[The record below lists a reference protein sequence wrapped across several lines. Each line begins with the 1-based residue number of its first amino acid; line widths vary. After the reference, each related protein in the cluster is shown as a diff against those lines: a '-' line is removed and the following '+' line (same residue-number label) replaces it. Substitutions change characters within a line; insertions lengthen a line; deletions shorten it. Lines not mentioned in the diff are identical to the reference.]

1 MSEFFSAGVQYD
13 DYKGT
18 VAADDAD
25 LSTLFS
31 ALNSFFELDEKDEIL
46 GVSVY
51 ANYLGNTSD
60 IENLSLTILV
70 SAGDTNNESS
80 PVEVKKFNKDI
91 SLTNFFKLFKRFELT
106 LSNAGGFEGKKYKV
120 IENILLD

>member
-1 MSEFFSAGVQYD
+1 MQYD

-91 SLTNFFKLFKRFELT
+91 SLTDFLNYL
-106 LSNAGGFEGKKYKV
+106 NAL
-120 IENILLD
+120 N